1 MGYVAA
7 AMMNYK
13 MFPLYRIEKAF
24 LKDKEIALRRIS
36 SIDGITGVVLLQ
48 TCNRVEIFL
57 ETETRE
63 LNGVIKAWEELSDDT
78 KLGQDV
84 EIVWEEGAIRHLFRL
99 AAGLES
105 MAIGENEI
113 LHQIKEAYLL
123 SSKLNLLSR
132 SLRSVFDEALKI
144 GKRVRS
150 STSLGKKRISIA
162 EMAVEVAERVLGGLQ
177 DRVIMVIGAGETGSA
192 VIENINMRN
201 KRNLRIMIANRTYD
215 RAVQLANSFGGI
227 ALKLDDVDRFL
238 PVVDVVFVTTSAPH
252 YIITKERA
260 SKLEGR
266 GTLIFDLSMPR
277 NVDPE
282 ASGIKGIKVVIIDDL
297 RKYLDEEASKKLE
310 DIKRAE
316 DFVEKSL
323 ENFLERRRRS
333 WAEEIISDFCRM
345 VEEARKEELMEAIR
359 MLRCDEETAKVIDSM
374 SKAMI
379 KRIVGCL
386 VENLRRN
393 LLSIDRTTMELVLG
407 GYAKRDKSSETR
419 TDHK

>member
-1 MGYVAA
+1 MGYIAV

-13 MFPLYRIEKAF
+13 MFPLYRVEKAF
-24 LKDKEIALRRIS
+24 LKNKETALRRIS
-36 SIDGITGVVLLQ
+36 SINGITGTVLIQ

-57 ETETRE
+57 ETEIRD
-63 LNGVIKAWEELSDDT
+63 LSDVIKAWEELSGDR
-78 KLGQDV
+78 KLSQDV
-84 EIVWEEGAIRHLFRL
+84 EIAWEEEAIRHLFRL

-113 LHQIKEAYLL
+113 LHQIKEAYIL
-123 SSKLNLLSR
+123 SSKLGLLSR
-132 SLRSVFDEALKI
+132 DLRSIFDEALKV

-162 EMAVEVAERVLGGLQ
+162 EMAVEVAERILGGLQ

-266 GTLIFDLSMPR
+266 STLIFDLSMPR

-282 ASGIKGIKVVIIDDL
+282 ASRIKGIKVITIDDL
-297 RKYLDEEASKKLE
+297 REYLDEEASKKLE

-316 DFVEKSL
+316 DFVERSL
-323 ENFLERRRRS
+323 ENFLEKRRRS
-333 WAEEIISDFCRM
+333 WAEEIISNFCRM

-359 MLRCDEETAKVIDSM
+359 ILGCDEETAKVMDRM

-386 VENLRRN
+386 VDNLRRN
-393 LLSIDRTTMELVLG
+393 LSSIDRATIELILSD
-407 GYAKRDKSSETR
+407 YTKKEKSPETR
-419 TDHK
+419 ISQ

>member
-1 MGYVAA
+1 MGYIAV

-24 LKDKEIALRRIS
+24 LKNKETALRRIS
-36 SIDGITGVVLLQ
+36 SINGITGTVLIQ

-57 ETETRE
+57 ETEIRD
-63 LNGVIKAWEELSDDT
+63 LSDVIKTWEELSGDR
-78 KLGQDV
+78 KLSQDV
-84 EIVWEEGAIRHLFRL
+84 EIAWEEEAIRHLFRL

-113 LHQIKEAYLL
+113 LHQIKEAYIL
-123 SSKLNLLSR
+123 SSKLSLLSR
-132 SLRSVFDEALKI
+132 DLRSIFDEALKV

-162 EMAVEVAERVLGGLQ
+162 EMAVEVAERILGGLQ

-266 GTLIFDLSMPR
+266 STLIFDLSMPR

-282 ASGIKGIKVVIIDDL
+282 ASRIKGIKVITIDDL
-297 RKYLDEEASKKLE
+297 REYLDEEASKKLE

-323 ENFLERRRRS
+323 ENFLEKRRRS
-333 WAEEIISDFCRM
+333 WAEEIISNFCRM

-359 MLRCDEETAKVIDSM
+359 ILGCDEETAKVMDRM

-386 VENLRRN
+386 VDNLRRN
-393 LLSIDRTTMELVLG
+393 LSSIDRATIELILSD
-407 GYAKRDKSSETR
+407 YTKKEKSPETR
-419 TDHK
+419 ISQ

>member
-1 MGYVAA
+1 MGYIAV

-24 LKDKEIALRRIS
+24 LKNKETALRRIS
-36 SIDGITGVVLLQ
+36 SINGITGTVLIQ

-57 ETETRE
+57 ETEIRD
-63 LNGVIKAWEELSDDT
+63 LSDVIKAWEELSGDR
-78 KLGQDV
+78 KLSQDV
-84 EIVWEEGAIRHLFRL
+84 EIAWEEEAIRHLFRL

-113 LHQIKEAYLL
+113 LHQIKEAYIL
-123 SSKLNLLSR
+123 SSKLSLLSR
-132 SLRSVFDEALKI
+132 DLRSIFDEALKV

-162 EMAVEVAERVLGGLQ
+162 EMAVEVAERILGGLQ

-266 GTLIFDLSMPR
+266 STLIFDLSMPR

-282 ASGIKGIKVVIIDDL
+282 ASRIKGIKVITIDDL
-297 RKYLDEEASKKLE
+297 REYLDEEASKKLE

-323 ENFLERRRRS
+323 ENFLEKRRRS
-333 WAEEIISDFCRM
+333 WAEEIISNFCRM

-359 MLRCDEETAKVIDSM
+359 ILGCDEETAKVMDRM
-374 SKAMI
+374 SKAMV

-386 VENLRRN
+386 VDNLRRN
-393 LLSIDRTTMELVLG
+393 LPSIDRATIELILSD
-407 GYAKRDKSSETR
+407 YTKKEKSPETR
-419 TDHK
+419 ISQ

>member
-1 MGYVAA
+1 MGYIAV

-24 LKDKEIALRRIS
+24 LKNKETALRRIS
-36 SIDGITGVVLLQ
+36 SINGITGTVLIQ

-57 ETETRE
+57 ETEIRD
-63 LNGVIKAWEELSDDT
+63 LSDVIKAWEELSGDR
-78 KLGQDV
+78 KLSQDV
-84 EIVWEEGAIRHLFRL
+84 EIAWEEEAIRHLFRL

-113 LHQIKEAYLL
+113 LHQIKEAYIL
-123 SSKLNLLSR
+123 SSKLSLLSR
-132 SLRSVFDEALKI
+132 DLRSIFDEALKV

-162 EMAVEVAERVLGGLQ
+162 EMAVEVAERILGGLQ

-266 GTLIFDLSMPR
+266 STLIFDLSMPR

-282 ASGIKGIKVVIIDDL
+282 ASRIKGIKVITIDDL
-297 RKYLDEEASKKLE
+297 REYLDEEASKKLE

-323 ENFLERRRRS
+323 ENFLEKRRRS
-333 WAEEIISDFCRM
+333 WAEEIISNFCRM

-359 MLRCDEETAKVIDSM
+359 ILGCDEETAKVMDRM

-386 VENLRRN
+386 VDNLRRN
-393 LLSIDRTTMELVLG
+393 LPFIDRATIELILSD
-407 GYAKRDKSSETR
+407 YTKKEKSPETR
-419 TDHK
+419 IS

>member
-1 MGYVAA
+1 MGYIAV

-24 LKDKEIALRRIS
+24 LKNKETALRRIS
-36 SIDGITGVVLLQ
+36 SINGITGAVLIQ

-57 ETETRE
+57 ETEIRD
-63 LNGVIKAWEELSDDT
+63 LSDVIKTWEELSGDR
-78 KLGQDV
+78 KLSQDV
-84 EIVWEEGAIRHLFRL
+84 EIAWEEEAIRHLFRL

-113 LHQIKEAYLL
+113 LHQIKEAYIL
-123 SSKLNLLSR
+123 SSKLSLLSR
-132 SLRSVFDEALKI
+132 DLRSIFDEALKV

-162 EMAVEVAERVLGGLQ
+162 EMAVEVAERILGGLQ

-266 GTLIFDLSMPR
+266 STLIFDLSMPR

-282 ASGIKGIKVVIIDDL
+282 ASRIKGIKVITIDDL
-297 RKYLDEEASKKLE
+297 REYLDEEASKKLE

-323 ENFLERRRRS
+323 ENFLEKRRRS
-333 WAEEIISDFCRM
+333 WAEEIISNFCRM

-359 MLRCDEETAKVIDSM
+359 ILGCDEETAKVMDRM

-386 VENLRRN
+386 VDNLRRN
-393 LLSIDRTTMELVLG
+393 LSSIDRATIELILSD
-407 GYAKRDKSSETR
+407 YTKKEKSPETR
-419 TDHK
+419 ISQ

>member
-1 MGYVAA
+1 MGYIAV

-24 LKDKEIALRRIS
+24 LKNKETALRRIS
-36 SIDGITGVVLLQ
+36 SINGITGTVLIQ

-57 ETETRE
+57 ETEIRD
-63 LNGVIKAWEELSDDT
+63 LSDVIKAWEELSGDR
-78 KLGQDV
+78 KLSQDV
-84 EIVWEEGAIRHLFRL
+84 EIAWEEEAIRHLFRL

-113 LHQIKEAYLL
+113 LHQIKEAYIL
-123 SSKLNLLSR
+123 SSKLSLLSR
-132 SLRSVFDEALKI
+132 DLRSIFDEALKV

-162 EMAVEVAERVLGGLQ
+162 EMAVEVAERILGGLQ

-266 GTLIFDLSMPR
+266 STLIFDLSMPR

-282 ASGIKGIKVVIIDDL
+282 ASKIKGIKVITIDDL
-297 RKYLDEEASKKLE
+297 REYLDEEASKKLE

-323 ENFLERRRRS
+323 ENFLEKRRRS
-333 WAEEIISDFCRM
+333 WAEEIISNFCRM

-359 MLRCDEETAKVIDSM
+359 ILGCDEETAKVMDRM

-386 VENLRRN
+386 VDNLRRN
-393 LLSIDRTTMELVLG
+393 LSSIDRATIELILSD
-407 GYAKRDKSSETR
+407 YTKKEKLPETR
-419 TDHK
+419 ISQ

>member
-1 MGYVAA
+1 MGYIAV

-24 LKDKEIALRRIS
+24 LKNKETALRRIS
-36 SIDGITGVVLLQ
+36 SINGITGTVLIQ

-57 ETETRE
+57 ETEIRD
-63 LNGVIKAWEELSDDT
+63 LSDVIKAWEELSGDR
-78 KLGQDV
+78 KLSQDV
-84 EIVWEEGAIRHLFRL
+84 EIAWEEEAIRHLFRL

-113 LHQIKEAYLL
+113 LHQIKEAYIL
-123 SSKLNLLSR
+123 SSKLSLLSR
-132 SLRSVFDEALKI
+132 DLRSIFDEALKV

-162 EMAVEVAERVLGGLQ
+162 EMAVEVAERILGGLQ

-266 GTLIFDLSMPR
+266 STLIFDLSMPR

-282 ASGIKGIKVVIIDDL
+282 ASRIKGIKVITIDDL
-297 RKYLDEEASKKLE
+297 REYLDEEASKKLE

-323 ENFLERRRRS
+323 ENFLEKRRRS
-333 WAEEIISDFCRM
+333 WAEEIISNFCRM

-359 MLRCDEETAKVIDSM
+359 ILGCDEETAKVMDRM

-386 VENLRRN
+386 VDNLRRN
-393 LLSIDRTTMELVLG
+393 LSSIDRATIELILSD
-407 GYAKRDKSSETR
+407 YTKKEKLPETR
-419 TDHK
+419 ISQ

>member
-1 MGYVAA
+1 MGYIAV

-24 LKDKEIALRRIS
+24 LKNKETALRRIS
-36 SIDGITGVVLLQ
+36 SINGITGTVLIQ

-57 ETETRE
+57 ETEIRD
-63 LNGVIKAWEELSDDT
+63 LSDVIKAWEELSGDR
-78 KLGQDV
+78 KLSQDV
-84 EIVWEEGAIRHLFRL
+84 EIAWEEEAIRHLFRL

-113 LHQIKEAYLL
+113 LHQIKEAYIL
-123 SSKLNLLSR
+123 SSKLSLLSR
-132 SLRSVFDEALKI
+132 DLRSIFDEALKV

-162 EMAVEVAERVLGGLQ
+162 EMAVEVAERILGGLQ

-266 GTLIFDLSMPR
+266 STLIFDLSMPR

-282 ASGIKGIKVVIIDDL
+282 ASRIKGIKVITIDDL
-297 RKYLDEEASKKLE
+297 REYLDEEASKKLE

-323 ENFLERRRRS
+323 ENFLEKRRRS
-333 WAEEIISDFCRM
+333 WAEEIISNFCRM

-359 MLRCDEETAKVIDSM
+359 ILGCDEETAKVMDRM

-386 VENLRRN
+386 VDNLRRN
-393 LLSIDRTTMELVLG
+393 LPSIDRATIELMLS
-407 GYAKRDKSSETR
+407 GYTKKEKSPETR
-419 TDHK
+419 ISQ

>member
-1 MGYVAA
+1 MGYIAV

-24 LKDKEIALRRIS
+24 LKNKETALRRIS
-36 SIDGITGVVLLQ
+36 SINGITGTVLIQ

-57 ETETRE
+57 ETEIRD
-63 LNGVIKAWEELSDDT
+63 LSDVIKAWEELSGDR
-78 KLGQDV
+78 KLSQDV
-84 EIVWEEGAIRHLFRL
+84 EIAWEEEAIRHLFRL

-113 LHQIKEAYLL
+113 LHQIKEAYIL
-123 SSKLNLLSR
+123 SSKLSLLSR
-132 SLRSVFDEALKI
+132 DLRSIFDEALKV

-162 EMAVEVAERVLGGLQ
+162 EMAVEVAERILGGLQ

-266 GTLIFDLSMPR
+266 STLIFDLSMPR

-282 ASGIKGIKVVIIDDL
+282 ASRIKGIKVITIDDL
-297 RKYLDEEASKKLE
+297 REYLDEEASKKLE

-323 ENFLERRRRS
+323 ENFLEKRRRS
-333 WAEEIISDFCRM
+333 WAEEIISNFCRM

-359 MLRCDEETAKVIDSM
+359 ILGCDEETAKVMDRM

-386 VENLRRN
+386 VDNLRRN
-393 LLSIDRTTMELVLG
+393 LSSIDRATIELILSD
-407 GYAKRDKSSETR
+407 YTKKEKSPETR
-419 TDHK
+419 ISQ

>member
-1 MGYVAA
+1 MGYIAV

-24 LKDKEIALRRIS
+24 LKNKETALRRIS
-36 SIDGITGVVLLQ
+36 SINGITGTVLIQ

-57 ETETRE
+57 ETEIRD
-63 LNGVIKAWEELSDDT
+63 LSDVIKTWEELSGDR
-78 KLGQDV
+78 KLSQDV
-84 EIVWEEGAIRHLFRL
+84 EIAWEEEAIRHLFRL

-113 LHQIKEAYLL
+113 LHQIKEAYIL
-123 SSKLNLLSR
+123 SSKLSLLSR
-132 SLRSVFDEALKI
+132 DLRSIFDEALKV

-162 EMAVEVAERVLGGLQ
+162 EMAVEVAERILGGLQ

-266 GTLIFDLSMPR
+266 STLIFDLSMPR

-282 ASGIKGIKVVIIDDL
+282 ASRIKGIKVVTIDDL
-297 RKYLDEEASKKLE
+297 REYLDEEASKKLE

-323 ENFLERRRRS
+323 ENFLEKRRRS
-333 WAEEIISDFCRM
+333 WAEEIISNFCRM

-359 MLRCDEETAKVIDSM
+359 ILGCDEETAKVMDRM

-386 VENLRRN
+386 VDNLRRN
-393 LLSIDRTTMELVLG
+393 LPSIDRATIELILS
-407 GYAKRDKSSETR
+407 GYTKKEKSPETR
-419 TDHK
+419 ISQ

>member
-1 MGYVAA
+1 MGYIAV

-24 LKDKEIALRRIS
+24 LKNKETALRRIS
-36 SIDGITGVVLLQ
+36 SINGITGTVLIQ

-57 ETETRE
+57 ETEIRD
-63 LNGVIKAWEELSDDT
+63 LSDVIKAWEELSGDR
-78 KLGQDV
+78 KLSQDV
-84 EIVWEEGAIRHLFRL
+84 EIAWEEEAIRHLFRL

-113 LHQIKEAYLL
+113 LHQIKEAYIL
-123 SSKLNLLSR
+123 SSKLSLLSR
-132 SLRSVFDEALKI
+132 DLRSIFDEALKV

-162 EMAVEVAERVLGGLQ
+162 EMAVEVAERILGGLQ

-266 GTLIFDLSMPR
+266 STLIFDLSMPR

-282 ASGIKGIKVVIIDDL
+282 ASRIKGIKVITIDDL
-297 RKYLDEEASKKLE
+297 REYLDEEASKKLE

-323 ENFLERRRRS
+323 ENFLEKRRRS
-333 WAEEIISDFCRM
+333 WAEEIISNFCRM

-359 MLRCDEETAKVIDSM
+359 ILGCDEETAKVMDRM

-386 VENLRRN
+386 VDNLRRN
-393 LLSIDRTTMELVLG
+393 LSSIDRATIELILSDYTKKEKSRRLG
-407 GYAKRDKSSETR
+407 
-419 TDHK
+419 

>member
-1 MGYVAA
+1 MGYIAV

-24 LKDKEIALRRIS
+24 LKDKETALRRIS
-36 SIDGITGVVLLQ
+36 SINGITGTVLIQ

-57 ETETRE
+57 ETEIRD
-63 LNGVIKAWEELSDDT
+63 LSDVIKTWEELSGDR
-78 KLGQDV
+78 KLSQDV
-84 EIVWEEGAIRHLFRL
+84 EIAWEEEAIRHLFRL

-113 LHQIKEAYLL
+113 LHQIKEAYIL
-123 SSKLNLLSR
+123 SSKLSLLSR
-132 SLRSVFDEALKI
+132 DLRSIFDEALKV

-162 EMAVEVAERVLGGLQ
+162 EMAVEVAERILGGLQ

-266 GTLIFDLSMPR
+266 STLIFDLSMPR

-282 ASGIKGIKVVIIDDL
+282 ASRIKGIKVVTIDDL
-297 RKYLDEEASKKLE
+297 REYLDEEASKKLE

-323 ENFLERRRRS
+323 ENFLEKRRRS
-333 WAEEIISDFCRM
+333 WAEEIISNFCRM
-345 VEEARKEELMEAIR
+345 VEEARKEELMEAIKI
-359 MLRCDEETAKVIDSM
+359 LGCDEETAKVMDRM

-386 VENLRRN
+386 VDNLRRN
-393 LLSIDRTTMELVLG
+393 LPSIDRATIELMLSD
-407 GYAKRDKSSETR
+407 YTKKEKSPETR
-419 TDHK
+419 ISQ

>member
-1 MGYVAA
+1 MGYIAV

-24 LKDKEIALRRIS
+24 LKNKETALRRIS
-36 SIDGITGVVLLQ
+36 SINGITGTVLIQ

-57 ETETRE
+57 ETEIRD
-63 LNGVIKAWEELSDDT
+63 LSDVIKAWEELSGDR
-78 KLGQDV
+78 KLSQDV
-84 EIVWEEGAIRHLFRL
+84 EIAWEEEAIRHLFRL

-113 LHQIKEAYLL
+113 LHQIKEAYIL
-123 SSKLNLLSR
+123 SSKLSLLSR
-132 SLRSVFDEALKI
+132 DLRSIFDEALKV

-162 EMAVEVAERVLGGLQ
+162 EMAVEVAERILGGLQ

-266 GTLIFDLSMPR
+266 STLIFDLSMPR

-282 ASGIKGIKVVIIDDL
+282 ASRIKGIKVVTIDDL
-297 RKYLDEEASKKLE
+297 REYLDEEASKKLE

-323 ENFLERRRRS
+323 ENFLEKRRRS
-333 WAEEIISDFCRM
+333 WAEEIISNFCRM

-359 MLRCDEETAKVIDSM
+359 ILGCDEETAKVMDRM

-386 VENLRRN
+386 VDNLRRN
-393 LLSIDRTTMELVLG
+393 LSSIDRATIELILSD
-407 GYAKRDKSSETR
+407 YTKKEKSPETR
-419 TDHK
+419 ISQ